1 MRRKQNIATSMQGC
15 TIVKL
20 FIVVNWFISVQAT
33 SLPGL
38 GKESRKPPP
47 TSCAPYKQL
56 ISEVITASTRDYVTD
71 NWNEYD
77 VIDTTT
83 PSSLY
88 RSVYSERASPLDY
101 VTTVMSFVYA
111 DSSGRGTANSCEK
124 LKDQIVG
131 HVALEDYDQGRK
143 ALGKLLMST
152 VGQLVEKKFRKNL
165 SKVEIVENWEEFRC
179 LQVELKDEAQL
190 MMAAD
195 LSKFVLLSSP
205 KIYLNILRP
214 VKCKKNVFFYI
225 SSTHKL
231 CKPTVFQFKTID
243 YLLLFLLCIV
253 LNLFIYSLQT

>member
-1 MRRKQNIATSMQGC
+1 MQGFLRC
-15 TIVKL
+15 TTVRL
-20 FIVVNWFISVQAT
+20 FIVVNLFISVQAT

-38 GKESRKPPP
+38 GKKSRKPPP
-47 TSCAPYKQL
+47 NSCAPYKQL

-111 DSSGRGTANSCEK
+111 DSSGRGTAISCEK

-152 VGQLVEKKFRKNL
+152 VGKLVEKKFRKNL
-165 SKVEIVENWEEFRC
+165 SKNEVVENWEEFRC

-195 LSKFVLLSSP
+195 LSEFVLLSNP
-205 KIYLNILRP
+205 
-214 VKCKKNVFFYI
+214 
-225 SSTHKL
+225 
-231 CKPTVFQFKTID
+231 
-243 YLLLFLLCIV
+243 
-253 LNLFIYSLQT
+253 

>member
-1 MRRKQNIATSMQGC
+1 MQGFLRF
-15 TIVKL
+15 TIVTF
-20 FIVVNWFISVQAT
+20 FITAYCFIDGQAT

-38 GKESRKPPP
+38 GKESRKPPSN
-47 TSCAPYKQL
+47 SCTPYKQL

-71 NWNEYD
+71 NWHAYD

-101 VTTVMSFVYA
+101 VTTVMSLVYA
-111 DSSGRGTANSCEK
+111 DSNGRGNANSCRK

-131 HVALEDYDQGRK
+131 HVALEDYDQGRN

-152 VGQLVEKKFRKNL
+152 VGKLVEKKFRKNL
-165 SKVEIVENWEEFRC
+165 SNVEVVENWEEFRC

-195 LSKFVLLSSP
+195 MNKFVLFT
-205 KIYLNILRP
+205 NA
-214 VKCKKNVFFYI
+214 KNHCY
-225 SSTHKL
+225 
-231 CKPTVFQFKTID
+231 
-243 YLLLFLLCIV
+243 
-253 LNLFIYSLQT
+253 